1 MAKDT
6 FNKSMEKYL
15 DVRLEETQVQ
25 PMFKKK
31 NDEKIFSVKDE
42 HPDLNDDV
50 KVHILNKPD
59 NMFVRMWNS
68 MTSGVSN
75 VFDKEEEPVPVKE
88 EVTEE
93 LEKVRVEIDEL
104 KEEEKVDAIKQRS
117 LLTRLLARL
126 NFLEKKVTEEAEEEY
141 ETDVMGEPDED
152 PKEAEKRVLLY
163 KAKLNDE
170 IKTVFLMV
178 NAFIEGLPE
187 EKKQEFMHSPDYD
200 KYKKILAIARNR
212 G

>member
-15 DVRLEETQVQ
+15 DVRLTETQGR
-25 PMFKKK
+25 PILRKR
-31 NDEKIFSVKDE
+31 NEEKLFSVKDE

-59 NMFVRMWNS
+59 NMFMRMWSS
-68 MTSGVSN
+68 MTTGVSN
-75 VFDKEEEPVPVKE
+75 VFEKEPVPVKE
-88 EVTEE
+88 EVVEE
-93 LEKVRVEIDEL
+93 IEKVKEEIGEL
-104 KEEEKVDAIKQRS
+104 KEEEKVESIKQRS

-126 NFLEKKVTEEAEEEY
+126 NFLEKRVAQDDKEDY
-141 ETDVMGEPDED
+141 ETEVTGLSDED

-170 IKTVFLMV
+170 IKIVFLMV
-178 NAFIEGLPE
+178 NAFIEGLPDDR
-187 EKKQEFMHSPDYD
+187 KQDFMQSPDYD
-200 KYKKILAIARNR
+200 KYKKILAIAKNR